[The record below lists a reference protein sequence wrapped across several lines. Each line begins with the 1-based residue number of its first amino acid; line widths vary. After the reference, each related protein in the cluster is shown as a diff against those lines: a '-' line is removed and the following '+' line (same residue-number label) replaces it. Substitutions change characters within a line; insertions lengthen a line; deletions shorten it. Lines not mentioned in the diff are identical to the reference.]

1 MKRHSRNNLN
11 LSFLLLFSFSRFY
24 LLYFD
29 SSPFVSSSISFYICS
44 VSANNQTYE
53 FRRHPTTCYPSICD
67 DRNPPTGILLNYHFH
82 LSFLSICVHL
92 CNLWFKNSP
101 KKKKGEKKFYGDIL
115 SLNITLWFVLKAY
128 RVSCDEQRIS
138 HVHAVEL
145 VISTT
150 WTYNIAYKWVW
161 CTSLQS
167 D

>member
-29 SSPFVSSSISFYICS
+29 SSPFVSSSISFLLDTICS

-53 FRRHPTTCYPSICD
+53 SKRHPTTCYPSICD

-115 SLNITLWFVLKAY
+115 LSVNITLYVWF
-128 RVSCDEQRIS
+128 
-138 HVHAVEL
+138 
-145 VISTT
+145 
-150 WTYNIAYKWVW
+150 
-161 CTSLQS
+161 
-167 D
+167 

>member
-1 MKRHSRNNLN
+1 MTSLRKGLLKDKICNIPPWLSPYTLRFCLMKRHSRNNLN

-29 SSPFVSSSISFYICS
+29 SSPFVSSSISFLLDTICS

-53 FRRHPTTCYPSICD
+53 SKRHPTTCYPSICD

-115 SLNITLWFVLKAY
+115 LSVNITLYVWF
-128 RVSCDEQRIS
+128 
-138 HVHAVEL
+138 
-145 VISTT
+145 
-150 WTYNIAYKWVW
+150 
-161 CTSLQS
+161 
-167 D
+167 